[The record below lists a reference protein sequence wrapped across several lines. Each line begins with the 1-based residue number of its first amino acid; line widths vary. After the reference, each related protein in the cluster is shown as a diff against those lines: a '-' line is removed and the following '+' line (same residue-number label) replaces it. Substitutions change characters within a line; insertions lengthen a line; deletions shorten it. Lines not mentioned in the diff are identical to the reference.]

1 MSLNDILNSAASGL
15 AASQAG
21 MATASNNIANVN
33 TPGYARQ
40 KTVVSTGTSAGRT
53 TGVVVGEPERVA
65 DRFLESTVYRRTG
78 DAGQAEVTS
87 KYLDQLQSLLGAPR
101 GNVDNTSSAPPLGL
115 PSELDDLL
123 AQAIKLTGALEP
135 DQTSNSF
142 INSAKNVLSS
152 FSQLNSD
159 IDNLRGNTA
168 SEIGSTVGQINDL
181 LKRIDGLNDSIAQ
194 SQALGRSTSG
204 SADERM
210 SALQELSGLINVHIQ
225 DQPDGR
231 VTIETAEGQ
240 TLLDT
245 RPRQLSYPASAT
257 GTNTV
262 YRRTGDAGQ
271 AEVTSK
277 YLDQLQSLLGAP
289 RGNVDNTSSAPPLG
303 LPAEL
308 DDLLA
313 QAIKLT
319 GALEPDQT
327 SNSFI
332 NSAKNV
338 LSSFSQLNSDID
350 NLRGNTA
357 SEIGSTVGQIND
369 LLKRIDGLNDSI
381 AQSQALGRSTSG
393 SADERMSALQ
403 ELSGLINV
411 HIQDQ
416 PDGRVTIETAEG
428 QTLLDTRPRQL
439 SYPAGA
445 TGTNTTYPPI
455 EIRFV
460 DDKGNPGAS
469 TGQTLE
475 GGTVGGTL
483 GGLLQLRDETLPGY
497 QDRIGAAFDGLARAL
512 NKAANEGTTVPA
524 PPSLTGRPTGLMG
537 DDRAGFTG
545 KATFAVTG
553 PDGTVL
559 ARSDIDFADFATPP
573 NDSIQDVLDQIN
585 ADLGGAATASL
596 GADGTL
602 SFTAADSKN
611 GVVVAQDP
619 ASPSSRGGV
628 GFSQFFGLND
638 MIRSDTSPLVPPG
651 FAADDETS
659 FGTGETAQIVL
670 RDPTGR
676 ELASYTLTGAA
687 GQTFGD
693 VVAGLNASPLSGF
706 GSFALTDTGEIRF
719 TPTQAASGVSL
730 SIPVD
735 STNRKGTGLS
745 FSQLSGLTGD
755 ASGVDTGHVRP
766 DITGKASNLPLA
778 RFQFGAAIGEK
789 GLGAG
794 DMSGATDFIDALN
807 TPMDFG
813 ASGKS
818 TVSNFTNALF
828 GDIGADANQ
837 AVGSMTDS
845 TARRD
850 DAISRRDTFSGVNV
864 DEELANMVVLQNS
877 YSAAARVLTTAS
889 DMYDTLLNMVK

>member
-262 YRRTGDAGQ
+262 Y
-271 AEVTSK
+271 
-277 YLDQLQSLLGAP
+277 
-289 RGNVDNTSSAPPLG
+289 
-303 LPAEL
+303 
-308 DDLLA
+308 
-313 QAIKLT
+313 
-319 GALEPDQT
+319 
-327 SNSFI
+327 
-332 NSAKNV
+332 
-338 LSSFSQLNSDID
+338 
-350 NLRGNTA
+350 
-357 SEIGSTVGQIND
+357 
-369 LLKRIDGLNDSI
+369 
-381 AQSQALGRSTSG
+381 
-393 SADERMSALQ
+393 
-403 ELSGLINV
+403 
-411 HIQDQ
+411 
-416 PDGRVTIETAEG
+416 
-428 QTLLDTRPRQL
+428 
-439 SYPAGA
+439 
-445 TGTNTTYPPI
+445 PPI

-475 GGTVGGTL
+475 GGAVGGTL

-512 NKAANEGTTVPA
+512 NKASNEGTTVPA
-524 PPSLTGRPTGLMG
+524 PSSLTGRPTGLMG

-559 ARSDIDFADFATPP
+559 ARSDIDFASLPADA
-573 NDSIQDVLDQIN
+573 SVQDVLDQIN

-619 ASPSSRGGV
+619 TSPSSRGGV

-651 FAADDETS
+651 FAADDETG

-676 ELASYTLTGAA
+676 ELASYTVTGAA

-693 VVAGLNASPLSGF
+693 VIAGLNASPLSGF

-755 ASGVDTGHVRP
+755 ASGVDTGHVRA
-766 DITGKASNLPLA
+766 DIAGKASNLPLA
-778 RFQFGAAIGEK
+778 RFQLGAAIGEK

-813 ASGKS
+813 ARDKS

-837 AVGSMTDS
+837 AVSSMTDT